1 MSATIQPK
9 GNKLYVVVDVHDENG
24 KRKQKWISTGLDI
37 NGNKRKAEEIRKE
50 IEREYEVKN
59 RLFPSEVYLDEFTQR
74 WINAVRS
81 DVDVITYGG
90 YENIV
95 RAHIIPYFK
104 KHRVKVN
111 EVTPDIMQAYFDEM
125 KTKGNKNTGKGLSPK
140 SLRSHLNVFRQI
152 FKLARKEKIIF
163 DDPSEFVKLPKN
175 TPQKVEVYDSETLK
189 KVFEAIKDDRLFHLI
204 YVTLFFGMRR
214 SEALGI
220 RWDAVDFENK
230 TLTVKHTVVAYN
242 GKVVAK
248 DSTKTDSSNRTYPL
262 SDEMVSMF
270 RWLKNREEE
279 ERKLCGSDYIEN
291 DYVFKW
297 PNGKPFEPD
306 YVSKH
311 FKKLLKKNNFKHIRF
326 HALRHSC
333 AGLLLS
339 DGYELY
345 DVMEW
350 LGHSDIGIT
359 AKFYGHLDMKRKKVL
374 GSSIGNA
381 IGIDSGNSDTPK
393 KVC

>member
-50 IEREYEVKN
+50 IEREYEIKN
-59 RLFPSEVYLDEFTQR
+59 RLVPSEAYLDEFTQR
-74 WINAVRS
+74 WINTVRS

-104 KHRVKVN
+104 KHKVKVN

-125 KTKGNKNTGKGLSPK
+125 KTRGNKNTGKGLSPK

-230 TLTVKHTVVAYN
+230 TLTVKHTDNNTNVTVSGSTPLLHTTERLLRRIQQKRIQATEPIRCPMKWFRCFVGLKAVRKRRGSFAVRTTLKMIMFSN
-242 GKVVAK
+242 G
-248 DSTKTDSSNRTYPL
+248 RTE
-262 SDEMVSMF
+262 S
-270 RWLKNREEE
+270 
-279 ERKLCGSDYIEN
+279 
-291 DYVFKW
+291 
-297 PNGKPFEPD
+297 
-306 YVSKH
+306 
-311 FKKLLKKNNFKHIRF
+311 LLNPIMCQSISRNF
-326 HALRHSC
+326 
-333 AGLLLS
+333 
-339 DGYELY
+339 
-345 DVMEW
+345 
-350 LGHSDIGIT
+350 
-359 AKFYGHLDMKRKKVL
+359 
-374 GSSIGNA
+374 
-381 IGIDSGNSDTPK
+381 
-393 KVC
+393 

>member
-9 GNKLYVVVDVHDENG
+9 GKKLYVVVDIQDKDG

-50 IEREYEVKN
+50 IEKEYEVKN
-59 RLFPSEVYLDEFTQR
+59 RLVPSDVTLDEFALR
-74 WINAVRS
+74 WIKSVRS
-81 DVDVITYGG
+81 DIDVITYGG
-90 YENIV
+90 YENILKV
-95 RAHIIPYFK
+95 HIIPYFE
-104 KHRVKVN
+104 KHKVKIN
-111 EVTPDIMQAYFDEM
+111 EVTTEIMQEYFDKM
-125 KTKGNKNTGKGLSPK
+125 KTCGNKSNGKGLSPK
-140 SLRSHLNVFRQI
+140 TLRSHLNVFRQI
-152 FKLARKEKIIF
+152 FKQARKEKLIF
-163 DDPSEFVKLPKN
+163 DDPSEFVKLPKS

-189 KVFEAIKDDRLFHLI
+189 EVFNAIKDDRLFHLI
-204 YVTLFFGMRR
+204 YTTLFFGMRR

-220 RWDAVDFENK
+220 KWDAVDFKNK

-242 GKVVAK
+242 GIVVAK

-262 SDEMVSMF
+262 SDEMVEMF
-270 RWLKNREEE
+270 RWIKNREEE
-279 ERKLCGSDYIEN
+279 EREMCGADYIEN

-311 FKKLLKKNNFKHIRF
+311 FKKLLEKNGFKHIKF
-326 HALRHSC
+326 HALRHNC

-339 DGYELY
+339 EGYELY

-359 AKFYGHLDMKRKKVL
+359 AKFYGHLDLKRKKAL
-374 GSSIGNA
+374 GSSIGNS
-381 IGIDSGNSDTPK
+381 IGVDFSRSDSA
-393 KVC
+393 